1 MSTYKFYLNLLLGLI
16 TMTLVSCT
24 TEKKTYVI
32 GVSQCSNDEWRKK
45 LNDELMLAA
54 TFYNNVDLQIK
65 TSNDNA
71 KIQMRQIDDFVN
83 KDKVDLL
90 IVAPGQFSVS
100 EAIDRAYDANIPV
113 ILFDRRTESAKFTA
127 YIGTDN
133 REIGSSMAKY
143 LATGAAG
150 APLRI
155 IELCGE
161 QHSSPAIER
170 AAGFDSTVNRNPN
183 LTIVKK
189 LYTDWTN
196 ENTYEVMDSLL
207 SAPDCPEFNCVFAHN
222 DRMAMGAR
230 KAAGKHG
237 LPLDKIK
244 FCGVD
249 ALPNAGMRLVEQG
262 VLYASF
268 IYPTRGDEVLQLAM
282 SILRGKPFDKNTW
295 LSSALV
301 NSDNAKVLLVQNDEI
316 DHQVEKLATL
326 RGRVDQTAHDFQKQR
341 VYLLIFFALS
351 LLLIG
356 ACVVI
361 IRAYHVKSL
370 INKQLKDKNLQIEQ
384 MTQTRLQFFTNV
396 SHELRT
402 PLTLIAGPTEQL
414 LNDPTLTRQQRKT
427 LDLVLRNTKILI
439 GLVGQ
444 ILNFRKVQNDR
455 EKLNLSRFS
464 LKEDITLWANDFRPT
479 AEQRKIGIMVN
490 TDGIKDSD
498 NIIADRKKV
507 SHIFFNLMSNA
518 MKYTPA
524 GGTITVT
531 LKQNAQQCTIEMN
544 NTGSYIDT
552 EELPHLFDRFYQAQ
566 GAVGGTGIG
575 LALVKAF
582 TDMHNGKAIVSSDKK
597 SGTTFRIILPT
608 TQPGFDETR
617 NPDNGTIVVDHAM
630 YDDSYLPVD
639 TEAEK
644 VARITEAEDSDTKPL
659 VLVIDDNSGMRAY
672 LKSILEEKYNV
683 IEAADGKSGLDRAR
697 REVPKLVISD
707 VMMPIMD
714 GLEFTRELK
723 NDTVTSHIP
732 VILLTARSLND
743 QREEGYETGADSYIT
758 KPFSGSVLAAR
769 VDNLLRSRKQLHSIF
784 SNEKNEEERQ
794 AEEQMSPKDQTFVNK
809 LRTIVQSDM
818 GDSDFSVERLG
829 EKIGLSRVQLY
840 RKVKALTG
848 MTPVELLRKA
858 RLNKAQLLLRTT
870 DKSISEIA
878 YDCGFTSPSY
888 FNKCFKDEYG
898 ITPGEANRH

>member
-1 MSTYKFYLNLLLGLI
+1 MSTYKSYLSLLLLI
-16 TMTLVSCT
+16 LATTLFSCSA
-24 TEKKTYVI
+24 EKRTYVI
-32 GVSQCSNDEWRKK
+32 GVSQCSNDEWREK

-54 TFYNNVDLQIK
+54 TFYNGVDLQIK

-71 KIQMRQIDDFVN
+71 QLQTQQIDDFV
-83 KDKVDLL
+83 KDDVDLL

-100 EAIDRAYDANIPV
+100 SAIDRAYDAGIPV

-133 REIGSSMAKY
+133 REIGSSMARY
-143 LATGAAG
+143 LATEAAG

-161 QHSSPAIER
+161 SHSSPAIER
-170 AAGFDSTVNRNPN
+170 AAGFDSIVGRNPN

-189 LYTDWTN
+189 LHTDWTQ
-196 ENTYEVMDSLL
+196 ENTYDMMDSLL
-207 SAPDCPEFNCVFAHN
+207 SAPDCPDFNCVFAHN

-230 KAAGKHG
+230 KAVSKHG
-237 LPLDKIK
+237 LPLDQIK

-249 ALPNAGMRLVEQG
+249 ALPNGGMRLVEQG
-262 VLYASF
+262 MLYASF

-282 SILRGKPFDKNTW
+282 SILRGKPYDKNTW

-301 NSDNAKVLLVQNDEI
+301 NSDNAKVLLVQNDEM
-316 DHQVEKLATL
+316 DRQVEKLTTL
-326 RGRVDQTAHDFQKQR
+326 RSRVDQTAHDFQKQR
-341 VYLLIFFALS
+341 IYLVIFFILT

-361 IRAYHVKSL
+361 IRAYHIKSL
-370 INKQLKDKNLQIEQ
+370 YNKQLKDKNQQIEQ

-414 LNDPTLTRQQRKT
+414 LNDPTLSRQQRKT
-427 LDLVLRNTKILI
+427 LDLILRNTKILI

-444 ILNFRKVQNDR
+444 ILNFRKVQNDK

-464 LKEDITLWANDFRPT
+464 LKEDVTLWTNDFRPT
-479 AEQRKIGIMVN
+479 AEQRRINIMMK

-498 NIIADRKKV
+498 LIIADRKKV

-531 LKQNAQQCTIEMN
+531 VRQDGAVCTLEMN

-552 EELPHLFDRFYQAQ
+552 AELPHLFDRFYQAQ

-582 TDMHNGKAIVSSDKK
+582 TDMHHGEAVVSSDKE
-597 SGTTFRIILPT
+597 SGTTFRITLPT
-608 TQPGFDETR
+608 TQPDFDETR
-617 NPDNGTIVVDHAM
+617 NPDSGTIIVDHAL

-644 VARITEAEDSDTKPL
+644 ATRITEAEEADAKPL
-659 VLVIDDNSGMRAY
+659 VLVIDDNCGMRAY

-683 IEAADGKSGLDRAR
+683 IEAADGRSGLDRAR

-707 VMMPIMD
+707 IMMPVMD
-714 GLEFTRELK
+714 GLEFTRQLK

-758 KPFSGSVLAAR
+758 KPFSGSVLTAR
-769 VDNLLRSRKQLHSIF
+769 VDNLMRSRKQLRYIF
-784 SNEKNEEERQ
+784 SSEKNEEERQ
-794 AEEQMSPKDQTFVNK
+794 AEEQMSPKDQSFVNK
-809 LRTIVQSDM
+809 LRTIVQNGMS
-818 GDSDFSVERLG
+818 DSDFSVERIG

-840 RKVKALTG
+840 RKVKAITG

-858 RLNKAQLLLRTT
+858 RLNKAQQLLRTT
-870 DKSISEIA
+870 DKSISEVA
-878 YDCGFTSPSY
+878 YECGFTSPSY

-898 ITPGEANRH
+898 VTPGGTNRH

>member
-1 MSTYKFYLNLLLGLI
+1 MSTYKSYLSLLLLI
-16 TMTLVSCT
+16 LATTLFSCSA
-24 TEKKTYVI
+24 EKKTYVI
-32 GVSQCSNDEWRKK
+32 GVSQCSNDEWREK

-54 TFYNNVDLQIK
+54 TFYNGVDLQIK

-71 KIQMRQIDDFVN
+71 QLQTQQIDDFV
-83 KDKVDLL
+83 KDDVDLL

-100 EAIDRAYDANIPV
+100 SAIDRAYDAGIPV

-133 REIGSSMAKY
+133 REIGSSMARY
-143 LATGAAG
+143 LATEAAG

-161 QHSSPAIER
+161 SHSSPAIER
-170 AAGFDSTVNRNPN
+170 AAGFDSIVGRNPN

-189 LYTDWTN
+189 LHTDWTQ
-196 ENTYEVMDSLL
+196 ENTYDMMDSLL

-230 KAAGKHG
+230 KAVSKHG
-237 LPLDKIK
+237 LPLDQIK

-249 ALPNAGMRLVEQG
+249 ALPNGGMRLVEQG
-262 VLYASF
+262 MLYASF

-282 SILRGKPFDKNTW
+282 SILRGKPYDKNTW

-301 NSDNAKVLLVQNDEI
+301 NSDNAKVLLVQNDEM
-316 DHQVEKLATL
+316 DRQVEKLTTL

-341 VYLLIFFALS
+341 IYLVIFFILT

-361 IRAYHVKSL
+361 IRAYHIKSL
-370 INKQLKDKNLQIEQ
+370 YNKQLKDKNQQIEQ

-414 LNDPTLTRQQRKT
+414 LNDPTLSRQQRKT
-427 LDLVLRNTKILI
+427 LDLILRNTKILI

-444 ILNFRKVQNDR
+444 ILNFRKVQNDK

-464 LKEDITLWANDFRPT
+464 LKEDVTLWTNDFRPT
-479 AEQRKIGIMVN
+479 AEQRRINIMMK

-498 NIIADRKKV
+498 LIIADRKKV

-531 LKQNAQQCTIEMN
+531 VRQDGAVCTLEMN

-552 EELPHLFDRFYQAQ
+552 AELPHLFDRFYQAQ

-582 TDMHNGKAIVSSDKK
+582 TDMHHGEAVISSDKE
-597 SGTTFRIILPT
+597 SGTTFRITLPT
-608 TQPGFDETR
+608 TQPDFDETR
-617 NPDNGTIVVDHAM
+617 NPDSGTIIVDHAM

-644 VARITEAEDSDTKPL
+644 ATRITEAEEADAKPL

-683 IEAADGKSGLDRAR
+683 IEAADGRSGLDRAR

-707 VMMPIMD
+707 IMMPVMD
-714 GLEFTRELK
+714 GLEFTRQLK

-758 KPFSGSVLAAR
+758 KPFSGSVLTVR
-769 VDNLLRSRKQLHSIF
+769 VDNLMRSRKQLRYIF
-784 SNEKNEEERQ
+784 SSEKNEEERQ
-794 AEEQMSPKDQTFVNK
+794 AEEQMSPKDQSFVNK
-809 LRTIVQSDM
+809 LRTIVQNGMS
-818 GDSDFSVERLG
+818 DSDFSVERIG

-840 RKVKALTG
+840 RKVKAITG

-858 RLNKAQLLLRTT
+858 RLNKAQQLLRTT
-870 DKSISEIA
+870 DKSISEVA
-878 YDCGFTSPSY
+878 YECGFTSPSY

-898 ITPGEANRH
+898 VTPGGANRH